1 MKGGEG
7 DFFIRH
13 HFRIE
18 GVEGSRIQVVK
29 FLSLEPWNP
38 CLPADRLEFSNLFGL
53 GRLNGT
59 MTQVRTR
66 FAPSPTGDLHI
77 GGARTALFNWLL
89 ARQARGVF
97 ILRIED
103 TDVARSTQESI
114 QVILDAMTWLGM
126 DWDEGPFYQ
135 TQRVSF
141 YREAAE
147 KLLKEGKA
155 YRCYCTPEEL
165 ETKREAALKAGI
177 KPKYDRTCL
186 HRARLGAKP
195 RAQIP
200 SAIRFLSPDEGKT
213 VVEDLIQGRVE
224 FDNTELDDLII
235 LRSDGLPTYN
245 FSVVVDD
252 ATMGITHV
260 IRGNDHLNNTPR
272 QIQIYQ
278 GLGYP
283 IPQFGHVPMILGP
296 DKKKLSKRHGAQSVM
311 EYKKLGYLPQAV
323 VNYLV
328 RLGWSYGD
336 QEEFTREELIEKFSL
351 EAVGRSAAAINPGK
365 LDWLN
370 SQYIKKIEL
379 DDLVQRVQPFIEAK
393 GYSNIDPD
401 LLRKAILSFKERV
414 KTLVEMAEL
423 SEFYFCD
430 EIAYDEKA
438 AGKFLSQ
445 ETMPIFSQMIPSLS
459 KESVLG
465 KEKAHQLIEQLAET
479 RGEPLVKI
487 AQPIRVAL
495 TGRTVSPPI
504 DEVMEV
510 LGKEKVIKRLE
521 RAIEYIKKSEI
532 RISKSETNQKS
543 K

>member
-1 MKGGEG
+1 
-7 DFFIRH
+7 
-13 HFRIE
+13 
-18 GVEGSRIQVVK
+18 
-29 FLSLEPWNP
+29 
-38 CLPADRLEFSNLFGL
+38 
-53 GRLNGT
+53 
-59 MTQVRTR
+59 
-66 FAPSPTGDLHI
+66 
-77 GGARTALFNWLL
+77 L
-89 ARQARGVF
+89 ARHTQGTFV
-97 ILRIED
+97 LRIED

-126 DWDEGPFYQ
+126 NWDEGPFYQ
-135 TQRVSF
+135 TQRILL
-141 YREAAE
+141 YRGAAE
-147 KLLKEGKA
+147 KLLKVGRG

-165 ETKREAALKAGI
+165 EAKREAALKAGV

-186 HRARLGAKP
+186 NRKP
-195 RAQIP
+195 PYPDRPYAV
-200 SAIRFLSPDEGKT
+200 RFLSPDEGKT

-224 FDNTELDDLII
+224 FDNAELDDLII

-278 GLGYP
+278 ALDYP
-283 IPQFGHVPMILGP
+283 LPRFGHVSMILGP

-311 EYKKLGYLPQAV
+311 EYKKMGYLPQAV

-336 QEEFTREELIEKFSL
+336 QEEFTQEELIEKFSL

-370 SQYIKKIEL
+370 AQYIKKIEL
-379 DDLVQRVQPFIEAK
+379 DELVERVRPFIEAK
-393 GYSNIDPD
+393 GYSVNDLN
-401 LLRKAILSFKERV
+401 LLRKAVLSLRERA
-414 KTLVEMAEL
+414 KTLMEMADL
-423 SEFYFCD
+423 SEFYFRE
-430 EIAYDEKA
+430 EITYDEKA
-438 AGKFLSQ
+438 AEKFLKAECVSLL
-445 ETMPIFSQMIPSLS
+445 ERIIDALS
-459 KESVLG
+459 KEEVL
-465 KEKAHQLIEQLAET
+465 EKGSAHRLIEQLAEN

-495 TGRTVSPPI
+495 TGKTVSPPI

-510 LGKEKVIKRLE
+510 LGKAKVIQRLQK
-521 RAIEYIKKSEI
+521 AIEYIGRQS
-532 RISKSETNQKS
+532 
-543 K
+543 

>member
-1 MKGGEG
+1 
-7 DFFIRH
+7 
-13 HFRIE
+13 
-18 GVEGSRIQVVK
+18 
-29 FLSLEPWNP
+29 
-38 CLPADRLEFSNLFGL
+38 
-53 GRLNGT
+53 
-59 MTQVRTR
+59 MTKVRTR

-89 ARQARGVF
+89 ARHQKGVF
-97 ILRIED
+97 VLRIED
-103 TDVARSTQESI
+103 TDAARSTQESI

-135 TQRVSF
+135 TQRIHL

-147 KLLKEGKA
+147 ELLGKGKA

-165 ETKREAALKAGI
+165 DAKREAALKAGL

-186 HRARLGAKP
+186 HRKVARP
-195 RAQIP
+195 DSP
-200 SAIRFLSPDEGKT
+200 FAIRFLSPDEGKT

-252 ATMGITHV
+252 ATMAITHV

-278 GLGYP
+278 ALDYP
-283 IPQFGHVPMILGP
+283 LPAFGHVSMILGP

-311 EYKKLGYLPQAV
+311 EYKKMGYLPQAV

-336 QEEFTREELIEKFSL
+336 QEEFTRQELIEKFSL
-351 EAVGRSAAAINPGK
+351 EAVGKSAAAINPGK

-370 SQYIKKIEL
+370 SQYIKRTDLDEL
-379 DDLVQRVQPFIEAK
+379 VKMFRPFIEAK
-393 GYSNIDPD
+393 GYSITDPD
-401 LLRKAILSFKERV
+401 LLRKAVLSLRERA

-423 SEFYFCD
+423 SEFYFCN
-430 EIAYDEKA
+430 EITYDQKA
-438 AGKFLSQ
+438 AEKFLNRDSVSFLEQ
-445 ETMPIFSQMIPSLS
+445 VVDALS
-459 KESVLG
+459 KETVLD
-465 KEKAHQLIEQLAET
+465 KEKCHRLIQQLAEI
-479 RGEPLVKI
+479 RGVPLVKI
-487 AQPIRVAL
+487 AQPLRVAL
-495 TGRTVSPPI
+495 TGKTVSPPI
-504 DEVMEV
+504 DEVVEI
-510 LGKEKVIKRLE
+510 LGSSTVTQRLRKAVDFIEHKE
-521 RAIEYIKKSEI
+521 
-532 RISKSETNQKS
+532 
-543 K
+543 

>member
-1 MKGGEG
+1 
-7 DFFIRH
+7 
-13 HFRIE
+13 
-18 GVEGSRIQVVK
+18 
-29 FLSLEPWNP
+29 
-38 CLPADRLEFSNLFGL
+38 
-53 GRLNGT
+53 

-89 ARQARGVF
+89 ARHEKGVF

-103 TDVARSTQESI
+103 TDVARSTQEST

-135 TQRVSF
+135 TQRIS
-141 YREAAE
+141 YYQEAAE

-186 HRARLGAKP
+186 NRKSPPPER
-195 RAQIP
+195 P
-200 SAIRFLSPDEGKT
+200 SAVRFLSPNEGTT
-213 VVEDLIQGRVE
+213 VVEDLIQGHVE

-235 LRSDGLPTYN
+235 LRSDRLPTYN

-278 GLGYP
+278 ALGYP
-283 IPQFGHVPMILGP
+283 IPKFGHVPMILGP

-328 RLGWSYGD
+328 RLGWSHGD
-336 QEEFTREELIEKFSL
+336 QEEFTCEELIEKFSL

-379 DDLVQRVQPFIEAK
+379 DDLVQRVQPFIETK

-401 LLRKAILSFKERV
+401 LLRKAVLSLRERV

-423 SEFYFCD
+423 SEFYFRE
-430 EIAYDEKA
+430 EIVYDEKA
-438 AGKFLSQ
+438 AKKFLSK
-445 ETMPIFSQMIPSLS
+445 ETVPMLQQVIAALS

-465 KEKAHQLIEQLAET
+465 KENVHRLVQELAET
-479 RGEPLVKI
+479 RAEPLVKI

-495 TGRTVSPPI
+495 TGRSVSPPI
-504 DEVMEV
+504 DEVMAV
-510 LGKEKVIKRLE
+510 LGKEKVIKRLQ
-521 RAIEYIKKSEI
+521 RAIEYMEGRS
-532 RISKSETNQKS
+532 SK
-543 K
+543 

>member
-1 MKGGEG
+1 MMIK
-7 DFFIRH
+7 
-13 HFRIE
+13 
-18 GVEGSRIQVVK
+18 
-29 FLSLEPWNP
+29 
-38 CLPADRLEFSNLFGL
+38 
-53 GRLNGT
+53 
-59 MTQVRTR
+59 VRTR

-89 ARQARGVF
+89 ARHNQGVL

-114 QVILDAMTWLGM
+114 QVILDAMIWLGM
-126 DWDEGPFYQ
+126 DWDEGPLYQ
-135 TQRVSF
+135 SQRIPLYKEV
-141 YREAAE
+141 AE
-147 KLLKEGKA
+147 RLLKEGKA

-165 ETKREAALKAGI
+165 EVKREAALRAGL

-186 HRARLGAKP
+186 HQGVSYPDRP
-195 RAQIP
+195 Y
-200 SAIRFLSPDEGKT
+200 AIRFLSPDEGET
-213 VVEDLIQGRVE
+213 VVDDLIQGRVE
-224 FDNTELDDLII
+224 FDNAELDDLII

-252 ATMGITHV
+252 MTMEITHV

-278 GLGYP
+278 ALGYP
-283 IPQFGHVPMILGP
+283 LPKFGHVPMILGP

-311 EYKKLGYLPQAV
+311 EYKKMGYLPQAV

-328 RLGWSYGD
+328 RLGWSHGD

-370 SQYIKKIEL
+370 ARYIKKIEL
-379 DDLVQRVQPFIEAK
+379 EELVQRVRPFMEAK
-393 GYSNIDPD
+393 GYLITDPD
-401 LLRKAILSFKERV
+401 RLRKAVSSLRERV
-414 KTLVEMAEL
+414 KTLVEMADL
-423 SEFYFCD
+423 SEFYFCE

-438 AGKFLSQ
+438 AGKFLNK
-445 ETMPIFSQMIPSLS
+445 EAMPMLEQVITSLS
-459 KESVLG
+459 KESILQ
-465 KEKAHQLIEQLAET
+465 KENVHRLIQQLAET

-495 TGRTVSPPI
+495 TGKTVSPPI
-504 DEVMEV
+504 NEVMEA
-510 LGKEKVIKRLE
+510 LGKTEVIKRLQ
-521 RAIEYIKKSEI
+521 RAIKYIE
-532 RISKSETNQKS
+532 RSK
-543 K
+543 

>member
-1 MKGGEG
+1 
-7 DFFIRH
+7 
-13 HFRIE
+13 
-18 GVEGSRIQVVK
+18 
-29 FLSLEPWNP
+29 
-38 CLPADRLEFSNLFGL
+38 
-53 GRLNGT
+53 
-59 MTQVRTR
+59 MTKVRTR

-89 ARQARGVF
+89 ARHQKGVF
-97 ILRIED
+97 VLRIED

-135 TQRVSF
+135 TERTHL

-147 KLLKEGKA
+147 KLLKKGRA

-165 ETKREAALKAGI
+165 DAKREEALKAGL

-186 HRARLGAKP
+186 HRKALYPDA
-195 RAQIP
+195 P

-224 FDNTELDDLII
+224 FDNAELDDLII

-252 ATMGITHV
+252 ATMEITHV

-272 QIQIYQ
+272 QIQIYRA
-278 GLGYP
+278 LDYP
-283 IPQFGHVPMILGP
+283 LPAFGHVSMILGP

-311 EYKKLGYLPQAV
+311 AYKNMGYLPQAV

-351 EAVGRSAAAINPGK
+351 EAVGKSAAAINPGK

-370 SQYIKKIEL
+370 AQYIKRTDSDEL
-379 DDLVQRVQPFIEAK
+379 VRMFRPFIEAK
-393 GYSNIDPD
+393 GYSVSD
-401 LLRKAILSFKERV
+401 LGFLNKVVLSLRERV
-414 KTLVEMAEL
+414 KTLVEMADL
-423 SEFYFCD
+423 AEFYFC
-430 EIAYDEKA
+430 EKITYDDKA
-438 AGKFLSQ
+438 ADKFLDRDSASVFEQ
-445 ETMPIFSQMIPSLS
+445 VADALS
-459 KESVLG
+459 KEAALD
-465 KEKAHQLIEQLAET
+465 KERCHRLIQHLSET
-479 RGEPLVKI
+479 RGVPLVRI
-487 AQPIRVAL
+487 AQPLRVAL

-504 DEVMEV
+504 DEVMGILGREV
-510 LGKEKVIKRLE
+510 VIQRLQ
-521 RAIEYIKKSEI
+521 RAIDYIEKSEI
-532 RISKSETNQKS
+532 RISKSETNPKF

>member
-1 MKGGEG
+1 MS
-7 DFFIRH
+7 
-13 HFRIE
+13 
-18 GVEGSRIQVVK
+18 GVK
-29 FLSLEPWNP
+29 
-38 CLPADRLEFSNLFGL
+38 
-53 GRLNGT
+53 
-59 MTQVRTR
+59 TR

-89 ARQARGVF
+89 ARHSRGVF

-103 TDVARSTQESI
+103 TDVARSTQESM

-135 TQRVSF
+135 TQRMSF
-141 YREAAE
+141 YQEAAE
-147 KLLKEGKA
+147 KLLREGRA

-165 ETKREAALKAGI
+165 EIKREAALKTGI
-177 KPKYDRTCL
+177 KPKYDRTCF
-186 HRARLGAKP
+186 HRKSFPPGG
-195 RAQIP
+195 P
-200 SAIRFLSPDEGKT
+200 SAIRFLSPNEGKT

-278 GLGYP
+278 ALGYP

-311 EYKKLGYLPQAV
+311 EYKTMGYLPQAV

-336 QEEFTREELIEKFSL
+336 QEEFTREELIEKFNL
-351 EAVGRSAAAINPGK
+351 EAVGKSAAAINPGK

-370 SQYIKKIEL
+370 AQYIKKIEL
-379 DDLVQRVQPFIEAK
+379 EELVQRVRPFVEAK
-393 GYSNIDPD
+393 GYLNIDTD
-401 LLRKAILSFKERV
+401 LLRKAVLSLRERV
-414 KTLVEMAEL
+414 KTLVEMADV
-423 SEFYFCD
+423 SEFYFCE

-438 AGKFLSQ
+438 AATFLNQ
-445 ETMPIFSQMIPSLS
+445 ETISMFNQAITSLLN
-459 KESVLG
+459 ESVLE
-465 KEKAHQLIEQLAET
+465 KERVHGLIQQLAET

-487 AQPIRVAL
+487 AQPLRVAL

-504 DEVMEV
+504 DAVMEV
-510 LGKEKVIKRLE
+510 LGKAEVIKRLK
-521 RAIEYIKKSEI
+521 RAIEKIG
-532 RISKSETNQKS
+532 
-543 K
+543 

>member
-1 MKGGEG
+1 
-7 DFFIRH
+7 
-13 HFRIE
+13 
-18 GVEGSRIQVVK
+18 
-29 FLSLEPWNP
+29 
-38 CLPADRLEFSNLFGL
+38 
-53 GRLNGT
+53 
-59 MTQVRTR
+59 MTKVRTR

-89 ARQARGVF
+89 ARHEKGVF
-97 ILRIED
+97 VLRIED

-135 TQRVSF
+135 TQRIHL

-147 KLLKEGKA
+147 KLLGKGRA

-165 ETKREAALKAGI
+165 DAKREAALKAGL

-186 HRARLGAKP
+186 HRKVP
-195 RAQIP
+195 HP
-200 SAIRFLSPDEGKT
+200 DTPFAIRFLSPDEGKT

-252 ATMGITHV
+252 ATMDITHV

-278 GLGYP
+278 ALDYP
-283 IPQFGHVPMILGP
+283 LPAFGHVSMILGP

-311 EYKKLGYLPQAV
+311 EYKKMGYLPQAV
-323 VNYLV
+323 VNYLI

-336 QEEFTREELIEKFSL
+336 QEEFARQELIEKFSL
-351 EAVGRSAAAINPGK
+351 EAVGKSAAAINPGK

-370 SQYIKKIEL
+370 SQYIKRTDLDEL
-379 DDLVQRVQPFIEAK
+379 VKMFRPFIEAK
-393 GYSNIDPD
+393 GYPITDPN
-401 LLRKAILSFKERV
+401 LLRKAVLSLRERA

-423 SEFYFCD
+423 SEFYFCK
-430 EIAYDEKA
+430 EITYDQKA
-438 AGKFLSQ
+438 AEKFLKS
-445 ETMPIFSQMIPSLS
+445 EFVPILEQSTEAFS
-459 KESVLG
+459 KEANLD
-465 KEKAHQLIEQLAET
+465 KAKVHQHIQQLADN

-495 TGRTVSPPI
+495 TGKTVSPPI
-504 DEVMEV
+504 DEVVEI
-510 LGKEKVIKRLE
+510 LGSSTVAQRLRKAIDFIEHKE
-521 RAIEYIKKSEI
+521 
-532 RISKSETNQKS
+532 
-543 K
+543 

>member
-1 MKGGEG
+1 
-7 DFFIRH
+7 
-13 HFRIE
+13 
-18 GVEGSRIQVVK
+18 
-29 FLSLEPWNP
+29 
-38 CLPADRLEFSNLFGL
+38 
-53 GRLNGT
+53 
-59 MTQVRTR
+59 MTQVKTR

-89 ARQARGVF
+89 ARHVQGVF

-135 TQRVSF
+135 TQRMSF
-141 YREAAE
+141 YQEVAE

-155 YRCYCTPEEL
+155 YRCYCAPEEL
-165 ETKREAALKAGI
+165 ETKREKALQAGI

-186 HRARLGAKP
+186 HRKSFPSGK
-195 RAQIP
+195 P

-213 VVEDLIQGRVE
+213 VVKDLIQGEVE

-235 LRSDGLPTYN
+235 LRSDGFPTYN

-278 GLGYP
+278 ALGYP
-283 IPQFGHVPMILGP
+283 VPQFGHVPMILGP

-311 EYKKLGYLPQAV
+311 EYKKMGYLPQAV

-328 RLGWSYGD
+328 RLGWSFGD

-370 SQYIKKIEL
+370 AQYIKRIEL
-379 DDLVQRVQPFIEAK
+379 DELLQRVQPFIEAK
-393 GYSNIDPD
+393 GYSNIDSD
-401 LLRKAILSFKERV
+401 LLRKAVLSLRERA
-414 KTLVEMAEL
+414 KTLVEMADL
-423 SEFYFCD
+423 SEFYFCE

-438 AGKFLSQ
+438 AGKFLS
-445 ETMPIFSQMIPSLS
+445 EEAVPMFSQVIRSLS
-459 KESVLG
+459 EESILEKEN
-465 KEKAHQLIEQLAET
+465 AHRLIQQLAEM
-479 RGEPLVKI
+479 RREPLVKI

-510 LGKEKVIKRLE
+510 LGKERVIRRLQK
-521 RAIEYIKKSEI
+521 AVEYIELHAAK
-532 RISKSETNQKS
+532 
-543 K
+543 

>member
-1 MKGGEG
+1 
-7 DFFIRH
+7 
-13 HFRIE
+13 
-18 GVEGSRIQVVK
+18 
-29 FLSLEPWNP
+29 
-38 CLPADRLEFSNLFGL
+38 
-53 GRLNGT
+53 

-89 ARQARGVF
+89 ARHRQGTF

-135 TQRVSF
+135 TQRISL
-141 YREAAE
+141 YQKAAE
-147 KLLKEGKA
+147 ELLNKGKA
-155 YRCYCTPEEL
+155 YQCYCTPEEL
-165 ETKREAALKAGI
+165 EEKRDKALKAGI

-186 HRARLGAKP
+186 KKKSFPPNKP
-195 RAQIP
+195 F
-200 SAIRFLSPDEGKT
+200 AIRFLSPDVGIT

-278 GLGYP
+278 ALGYP
-283 IPQFGHVPMILGP
+283 LPKFGHVSMILGP

-311 EYKKLGYLPQAV
+311 EYQKMGYLPQAV

-370 SQYIKKIEL
+370 AQYMKRIEV
-379 DDLVQRVQPFIEAK
+379 DELVERVRPFMEAK
-393 GYSNIDPD
+393 EYSITDPT
-401 LLRKAILSFKERV
+401 LLRKAALSFRERS
-414 KTLVEMAEL
+414 KTLVEMADL
-423 SEFYFCD
+423 SGFYFCE
-430 EIAYDEKA
+430 EIAYDERA
-438 AGKFLSQ
+438 AGKFL
-445 ETMPIFSQMIPSLS
+445 IPDIVPVLEQIIVSLS
-459 KESVLG
+459 KELTLDKKTG
-465 KEKAHQLIEQLAET
+465 HRFIQQLAEK

-495 TGRTVSPPI
+495 TGKTFSPPI

-510 LGKEKVIKRLE
+510 LGKERVIKRLQK
-521 RAIEYIKKSEI
+521 AMKHINDKIKNSDFKWN
-532 RISKSETNQKS
+532 SKSI
-543 K
+543 

>member
-1 MKGGEG
+1 
-7 DFFIRH
+7 
-13 HFRIE
+13 
-18 GVEGSRIQVVK
+18 
-29 FLSLEPWNP
+29 
-38 CLPADRLEFSNLFGL
+38 
-53 GRLNGT
+53 
-59 MTQVRTR
+59 MTKVRTR

-89 ARQARGVF
+89 ARHTQGAF

-135 TQRVSF
+135 TQRISL
-141 YREAAE
+141 YQEAAE
-147 KLLKEGKA
+147 RLLKQGKA
-155 YRCYCTPEEL
+155 YRCYCTPEEVA
-165 ETKREAALKAGI
+165 EKREAALKAGV

-186 HRARLGAKP
+186 SRKP
-195 RAQIP
+195 P
-200 SAIRFLSPDEGKT
+200 YPDGPYAIRFLSPDEGKT
-213 VVEDLIQGRVE
+213 GVEDLIQGHVQ

-278 GLGYP
+278 ALDYP
-283 IPQFGHVPMILGP
+283 LPQFGHVSMILGP

-311 EYKKLGYLPQAV
+311 EYKKMGYLPQAV

-336 QEEFTREELIEKFSL
+336 QEEFTQEELIEKFSL
-351 EAVGRSAAAINPGK
+351 KAVGRSPAAINPGK

-370 SQYIKKIEL
+370 AQYIKRTEL
-379 DDLVQRVQPFIEAK
+379 GELVQRARPFMEAK
-393 GYSNIDPD
+393 GYSMTDLD
-401 LLRKAILSFKERV
+401 LLRKAVLSLRERV

-423 SEFYFCD
+423 SEFYFSE
-430 EIAYDEKA
+430 EIGYEEKA
-438 AGKFLSQ
+438 AEKFLKTDAVPLFEQIIAALAKEGVFDKGSGHRLIQ
-445 ETMPIFSQMIPSLS
+445 EM
-459 KESVLG
+459 
-465 KEKAHQLIEQLAET
+465 AED
-479 RGEPLVKI
+479 REMPLVKI

-495 TGRTVSPPI
+495 TGKTVSPPI
-504 DEVMEV
+504 DEVMET
-510 LGKEKVIKRLE
+510 LGRERVIQRLKK
-521 RAIEYIKKSEI
+521 AIENIKG
-532 RISKSETNQKS
+532 SK
-543 K
+543 